1 LNPLSSDNLSLRS
14 QLLNWLMLP
23 LLVLLI
29 FASAVGYLAS
39 INFANLP
46 YDRTLFEVAR
56 TLAANV
62 RLVEGK
68 PTMDMALS
76 ARNILL
82 NDPDDKIYYKITL
95 EDGRLIAG
103 ENWIPAPLG
112 MDEINDKYLTDAELR
127 EQKFRIATLRVTPDF
142 GPEWKEASS
151 GLLVHVAETNNKR
164 QALTRKILGTMMIP
178 QLLLITLAGGGL
190 WFGLNR
196 GIFPLKNLQQTLSQR
211 SASDLSPVELK
222 EDIPEELV
230 PLISAF
236 NDILLRMRGVLDAQ
250 KRFVADA
257 AHQLRTPLAGLKTQ
271 AELALRLNDPA
282 SIKRA
287 LQQILQS
294 AERGSTLTNQLLTL
308 ARHEPGD
315 SPERKTS
322 VIDMNEIVKK
332 TSLAL
337 VNDALRKNID
347 LGFEPAAEPA
357 WVMGDDLG
365 LIDMLTNLLDNA
377 IRYTHAS
384 GRVTAR
390 VNLSNDAVL
399 ISVEDNGSGISPA
412 DRERVFERFYRVLGS
427 NETGSGLGLA
437 IVKEIARLHQAEIQL
452 DDAPGGRGS
461 LFSIRFQRVA
471 APAENKFTE
480 TELSSAA

>member
-1 LNPLSSDNLSLRS
+1 
-14 QLLNWLMLP
+14 MLP

-62 RLVEGK
+62 RVVNGK
-68 PTMDMALS
+68 PVMDMAIS

-82 NDPDDKIYYKITL
+82 NDPDDKIFYKITL

-103 ENWIPAPLG
+103 ERWIPSPLG
-112 MDEINDKYLTDAELR
+112 MDELNDKYLTDAELR
-127 EQKFRIATLRVTPDF
+127 EEKFRIATLRVTPDF
-142 GPEWKEASS
+142 GPEWKEANS
-151 GLLVHVAETNNKR
+151 GLLIHVAETYNKR

-178 QLLLITLAGGGL
+178 QLLLIALAGGGL

-196 GIFPLKNLQQTLSQR
+196 GIFPLKNLQHTLLQR

-222 EDIPEELV
+222 EDIPEEVV
-230 PLISAF
+230 PLIDAF

-271 AELALRLNDPA
+271 AELALRLNDPS

-294 AERGSTLTNQLLTL
+294 AERGSALTNQLLTL
-308 ARHEPGD
+308 AKHEPGD
-315 SPERKTS
+315 SPERKTIA
-322 VIDMNEIVKK
+322 VDMNDIVKK

-347 LGFEPAAEPA
+347 LGFEPSNEPA
-357 WVMGDDLG
+357 WVIGDELG
-365 LIDMLTNLLDNA
+365 LVDMLTNLLDNA

-390 VNLSNDAVL
+390 VNLSETSVL
-399 ISVEDNGSGISPA
+399 VSVEDNGPGIAAA

-427 NETGSGLGLA
+427 NEPGSGLGLA
-437 IVKEIARLHQAEIQL
+437 IVKEIARLHQADITLNDVQGE
-452 DDAPGGRGS
+452 RGC
-461 LFSIRFQRVA
+461 LFSIRFQRA
-471 APAENKFTE
+471 SAPAENLFAQS
-480 TELSSAA
+480 ELSSAA

>member
-1 LNPLSSDNLSLRS
+1 MDDAALDHLSLRS
-14 QLLNWLMLP
+14 LLLNWLMMP

-29 FASAVGYLAS
+29 FASAVSYLAS

-46 YDRTLFEVAR
+46 YDRALFEVAR

-62 RLVEGK
+62 HIVDSKL
-68 PTMDMALS
+68 TMDIPVS
-76 ARNILL
+76 AHNILL

-95 EDGRLIAG
+95 DDGRLIAG
-103 ENWIPAPLG
+103 ETWIPSPAG
-112 MDEINDKYLTDAELR
+112 MDELNDKYLTDAELR
-127 EQKFRIATLRVTPDF
+127 GERFRIVTLRMTPDF

-151 GLLVHVAETNNKR
+151 GLLIHVAETNNKR

-178 QLLLITLAGGGL
+178 QLLLIALAAGGL

-196 GIFPLKNLQQTLSQR
+196 GIFPLKNLQRTLAQR
-211 SASDLSPVELK
+211 SATDLSPVELK
-222 EDIPEELV
+222 QDIPEEVV
-230 PLISAF
+230 PLIAAF

-250 KRFVADA
+250 KRFVTDA

-271 AELALRLNDPA
+271 AELALRLDEPA

-287 LQQILQS
+287 LRQILQS
-294 AERGSTLTNQLLTL
+294 AERGSSLTNQLLML

-315 SPERKTS
+315 NPERKT
-322 VIDMNEIVKK
+322 VAVDMNEIVKN

-347 LGFEPAAEPA
+347 LGFEPSAEPA
-357 WVMGDDLG
+357 WVIGDSLG
-365 LIDMLTNLLDNA
+365 MTDMLTNLLDNA
-377 IRYTHAS
+377 IRYTHS
-384 GRVTAR
+384 NGRVTAR
-390 VNLSNDAVL
+390 VNLSDHQVL
-399 ISVEDNGSGISPA
+399 ISVEDNGPGISVA

-437 IVKEIARLHQAEIQL
+437 IVKEIARLHHAEIKL
-452 DDAPGGRGS
+452 DDAPGGRGTLVS
-461 LFSIRFQRVA
+461 LRFTRAA
-471 APAENKFTE
+471 APATNIFIEME
-480 TELSSAA
+480 ISSAA

>member
-1 LNPLSSDNLSLRS
+1 VDGPLSDNLSLRS

-62 RLVEGK
+62 RVVNGK
-68 PTMDMALS
+68 PTMDMAIS
-76 ARNILL
+76 AKNILL
-82 NDPDDKIYYKITL
+82 NDPDDKIFYKITL

-103 ENWIPAPLG
+103 ENWVPSPVG
-112 MDEINDKYLTDAELR
+112 MDELNDKYLTDAELR
-127 EQKFRIATLRVTPDF
+127 DEKFRIATLRVTPDF
-142 GPEWKEASS
+142 GPEWKEASN
-151 GLLVHVAETNNKR
+151 GLLIHVAETYNKR

-178 QLLLITLAGGGL
+178 QLLLIALAGGGL

-196 GIFPLKNLQQTLSQR
+196 GIFPLKNLQYTLLQR

-222 EDIPEELV
+222 EDIPEEVV
-230 PLISAF
+230 PLIAAF

-294 AERGSTLTNQLLTL
+294 AERGSSLTNQLLTL

-315 SPERKTS
+315 SPEHNM
-322 VIDMNEIVKK
+322 VAVDMNEIVKN
-332 TSLAL
+332 TSLTL

-347 LGFEPAAEPA
+347 LGFEPAAQPA
-357 WVMGDDLG
+357 WVMGDSLS
-365 LIDMLTNLLDNA
+365 LIDLLTNLLDNA
-377 IRYTHAS
+377 IRYTQAN

-390 VNLSNDAVL
+390 VNLTGAGVIVN
-399 ISVEDNGSGISPA
+399 VEDNGPGIAPA

-437 IVKEIARLHQAEIQL
+437 IVKEIARLHQAGMTLEE
-452 DDAPGGRGS
+452 APGGNGT
-461 LFSIRFQRVA
+461 LFSLHFARAA
-471 APAENKFTE
+471 APAESKLIE
-480 TELSSAA
+480 TEMSSAA

>member
-1 LNPLSSDNLSLRS
+1 
-14 QLLNWLMLP
+14 
-23 LLVLLI
+23 
-29 FASAVGYLAS
+29 
-39 INFANLP
+39 
-46 YDRTLFEVAR
+46 
-56 TLAANV
+56 
-62 RLVEGK
+62 
-68 PTMDMALS
+68 
-76 ARNILL
+76 
-82 NDPDDKIYYKITL
+82 
-95 EDGRLIAG
+95 
-103 ENWIPAPLG
+103 
-112 MDEINDKYLTDAELR
+112 
-127 EQKFRIATLRVTPDF
+127 
-142 GPEWKEASS
+142 EASS
-151 GLLVHVAETNNKR
+151 GLLIHVAETYNKR

-178 QLLLITLAGGGL
+178 QLLLIALAGGGL

-222 EDIPEELV
+222 EDIPEEVV

-271 AELALRLNDPA
+271 AELALRLNEPA

-294 AERGSTLTNQLLTL
+294 AERGSSLTNQLLTL

-315 SPERKTS
+315 SPEHKMIA
-322 VIDMNEIVKK
+322 VDMNEVVKN
-332 TSLAL
+332 TSLDL

-347 LGFEPAAEPA
+347 LGFEPSAEPA
-357 WVMGDDLG
+357 WVMGDNLG

-384 GRVTAR
+384 GRVTAK
-390 VNLSNDAVL
+390 VHLSEGNVVV
-399 ISVEDNGSGISPA
+399 SVEDNGSGIAPD
-412 DRERVFERFYRVLGS
+412 DRERVFERFYRVLGT

-437 IVKEIARLHQAEIQL
+437 IVKEIARLHQADITL
-452 DDAPGGRGS
+452 ADAPGGRGT
-461 LFSIRFQRVA
+461 LFSLRFNRAA
-471 APAENKFTE
+471 APPQRKFIE

>member
-1 LNPLSSDNLSLRS
+1 MDSLLSDNLSLRS

-62 RLVEGK
+62 RITDGRPNL
-68 PTMDMALS
+68 DMAIS

-82 NDPDDKIYYKITL
+82 NDSDDKIFYKITL
-95 EDGRLIAG
+95 DDGRLIAG
-103 ENWIPAPLG
+103 ETWVPSPLG
-112 MDEINDKYLTDAELR
+112 MDELNDKYLTDAELR
-127 EQKFRIATLRVTPDF
+127 EEKFRIATLRVTPDF
-142 GPEWKEASS
+142 GPEWKEASN
-151 GLLVHVAETNNKR
+151 GLLIHVAETYNKR

-178 QLLLITLAGGGL
+178 QLLLIALAGGGL

-222 EDIPEELV
+222 EDIPEEVV
-230 PLISAF
+230 PLIDAF

-257 AHQLRTPLAGLKTQ
+257 AHQLRTPLAGLKMQ
-271 AELALRLNDPA
+271 AELALRLNEPA

-294 AERGSTLTNQLLTL
+294 AERGSSLTNQLLTL

-315 SPERKTS
+315 SPEHKMIA
-322 VIDMNEIVKK
+322 VDLNDVVKNI
-332 TSLAL
+332 SLEL

-347 LGFEPAAEPA
+347 LGFEPSAEPA
-357 WVMGDDLG
+357 WVVGDRLS

-377 IRYTHAS
+377 IRYTHAN

-390 VNLSNDAVL
+390 VNLSADHVMV
-399 ISVEDNGSGISPA
+399 SVEDNGPGIAPA

-427 NETGSGLGLA
+427 NEAGSGLGLA
-437 IVKEIARLHQAEIQL
+437 IVKEIARLHQADIKLSE
-452 DDAPGGRGS
+452 APGGRGA
-461 LFSIRFQRVA
+461 LFSIRFARAQ
-471 APAENKFTE
+471 APSENKANAAEF
-480 TELSSAA
+480 SSAA

>member
-1 LNPLSSDNLSLRS
+1 MDKPIFDNLSLRS

-46 YDRTLFEVAR
+46 YDRALFEVAR

-62 RLVEGK
+62 RLVDGR
-68 PTMDMALS
+68 PTMDMAIS

-82 NDPDDKIYYKITL
+82 NDPDDRIFYKITL
-95 EDGRLIAG
+95 DDGRLIAG
-103 ENWIPAPLG
+103 ETWIPSPLG
-112 MDEINDKYLTDAELR
+112 MDEFNDKYLTDAELR
-127 EQKFRIATLRVTPDF
+127 EEKYRVATLRVTPDF
-142 GPEWKEASS
+142 GPEWKEASN
-151 GLLVHVAETNNKR
+151 GLLIHVAETFNKR

-178 QLLLITLAGGGL
+178 QLLLIALAGGGL

-196 GIFPLKNLQQTLSQR
+196 GIFPLKNLQRTLSQR
-211 SASDLSPVELK
+211 SASDLSPVELR
-222 EDIPEELV
+222 EDIPEEVV
-230 PLISAF
+230 PLITAF
-236 NDILLRMRGVLDAQ
+236 NGILLRMRGVLAAQ

-271 AELALRLNDPA
+271 AELALRLNDPS
-282 SIKRA
+282 SIRRA

-294 AERGSTLTNQLLTL
+294 AERGSSLTNQLLTL

-315 SPERKTS
+315 SPERATTA
-322 VIDMNEIVKK
+322 VNINEIVKH
-332 TSLAL
+332 TTLTL

-347 LGFEPAAEPA
+347 LGFEPSAEPA
-357 WVMGDDLG
+357 WVVGDELG

-377 IRYTHAS
+377 IRYTHAG

-390 VNLSNDAVL
+390 VNLTDNAVL
-399 ISVEDNGSGISPA
+399 VSVEDNGPGILPA
-412 DRERVFERFYRVLGS
+412 DRERVFERFYRVLGN

-437 IVKEIARLHQAEIQL
+437 IVREIARLHQADIVL
-452 DDAPGGRGS
+452 DDAPGGRGA
-461 LFSIRFQRVA
+461 LFSIRFARTL
-471 APAENKFTE
+471 APAESKIMDA
-480 TELSSAA
+480 ELSSAA